1 MKNGGLIISE
11 YIVGT
16 KPFKHNF
23 PRRNR
28 IISGISDVVIVIE
41 GNKKSGTLITA
52 NHAIEQ
58 GKEVYAIPGS
68 IFSYNSE
75 GTNEL
80 IKDGANLFT
89 CTDDII
95 QTIDEL
101 SK

>member
-1 MKNGGLIISE
+1 MEEKEKEKLSEEEDIKRMKQEFDKMMKEKYGKDYQE
-11 YIVGT
+11 
-16 KPFKHNF
+16 
-23 PRRNR
+23 
-28 IISGISDVVIVIE
+28 VIE